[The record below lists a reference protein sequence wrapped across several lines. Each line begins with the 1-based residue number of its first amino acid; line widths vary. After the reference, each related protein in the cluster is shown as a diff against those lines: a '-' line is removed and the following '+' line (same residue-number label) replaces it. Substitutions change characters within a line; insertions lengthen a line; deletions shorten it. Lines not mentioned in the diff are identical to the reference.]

1 MTQCI
6 RIGFGKIARIHE
18 EQLNKHGVRTIGVVE
33 LKPDLITEIE
43 HSGLMAFRSIHETL
57 NYKPDFYDICTPVH
71 ARTDVLKTICALNP
85 EANILIEKPICSH
98 NDIQTIRDIL
108 KHHRGNV
115 VVNENYASSN
125 VTTAVRNAL
134 SSRGIRP
141 TRLIVEST
149 KNRGADYLSGRYIDH
164 HIGALGYEGSHLLA
178 IVGGFGEGY
187 EIEELIESD
196 IDSIHF
202 SADETGDGLFEM
214 RDRFAPRAENSLSNQ
229 GGAFMHYRAR
239 NGCLVD
245 LYTSMSGLIGFPC
258 PPIAYPGQIIPH
270 TDAQTR
276 YRLLRVDGVDDAGA
290 TYQIVGFFEPVLGLE
305 RSMAKLLIFK
315 NYSLEHHSDDFEDN
329 TMVQHLLRA
338 IRHFKGLEANP
349 YSVNQAMDDVTRLHE
364 WSKTCWNNT
373 DDSDDYLGSKA
384 LADARLED
392 ARRFQMTEGL
402 AVRQPEAL
410 TSADECLVL

>member
-1 MTQCI
+1 MTHCI

-18 EQLNKHGVRTIGVVE
+18 EQLNNHGVRTLGVVE

-43 HSGLMAFRSIHETL
+43 HSGLRAFRSINDTL
-57 NYKPDFYDICTPVH
+57 DYNPDFYDICTPVH

-85 EANILIEKPICSH
+85 EANILIEKPICSYK
-98 NDIQTIRDIL
+98 DIQTIRDIL
-108 KHHRGNV
+108 KHHRGKV

-125 VTTAVRNAL
+125 VTTIVRDAL

-149 KNRGADYLSGRYIDH
+149 KHRGADYLGGRYIDH

-178 IVGGFGEGY
+178 IVGVFGEGY

-196 IDSIHF
+196 IDSIHL
-202 SADETGDGLFEM
+202 STGEADRCLFDMCNEI
-214 RDRFAPRAENSLSNQ
+214 APQSDKSLSNQ
-229 GGAFMHYRAR
+229 GGAFMQYRAR

-245 LYTSMSGLIGFPC
+245 LYTSMSGIIGFPC
-258 PPIAYPGQIIPH
+258 PPFAYPGQIIPQA
-270 TDAQTR
+270 DSQTR
-276 YRLLRVDGVDDAGA
+276 YRILRVDGVDDAGA

-305 RSMAKLLIFK
+305 RSMAKMLIFK
-315 NYSLEHHSDDFEDN
+315 DYSLHDQSDDFEDN
-329 TMVQHLLRA
+329 TMIQHLLRA
-338 IRHFKGLEANP
+338 IRHFKGLETNP
-349 YSVNQAMDDVTRLHE
+349 YSVSQAMDDVAKLHE

-373 DDSDDYLGSKA
+373 EDSDDYLGSKA

-392 ARRFQMTEGL
+392 ARRFQITGGL
-402 AVRQPEAL
+402 VARQPEAL
-410 TSADECLVL
+410 TSSDECLVL